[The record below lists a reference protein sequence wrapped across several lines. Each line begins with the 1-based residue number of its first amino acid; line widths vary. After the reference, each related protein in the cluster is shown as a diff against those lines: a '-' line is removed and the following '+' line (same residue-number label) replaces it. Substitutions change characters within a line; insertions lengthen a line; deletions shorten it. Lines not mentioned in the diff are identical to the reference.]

1 MLKTKEV
8 GQNARH
14 WIAYAQLELDFGDRE
29 NARKILKKGVQF
41 SKFDTELLFQK
52 AREFEK
58 IYGSLAEME
67 DLEKAILRKS
77 EEIQRREVSSN
88 FFFLFYVSYQNWKE
102 SVFRSLLKL

>member
-41 SKFDTELLFQK
+41 SKFETELLFQK

-77 EEIQRREVSSN
+77 EEIQRREVGSN
-88 FFFLFYVSYQNWKE
+88 FNFFSHLA
-102 SVFRSLLKL
+102 